1 MSWLYYLLEANLYL
15 VLFYG
20 FYKITLQKDT
30 FFKLNRFYLI
40 TSSVLALVFPFIQL
54 GFLKKP
60 ILILND
66 LIVQPSASEP
76 QYSDILPLQE
86 VKQDFLTADHIVFA
100 IYILVAFSLLIKLI
114 LTIKNIV
121 KIKNL
126 PSTTLENG
134 VELIE
139 LKNSKMAFSF
149 FNSIFLD
156 PHLPDRHTIIKH
168 ELAHIN
174 QKHSFDVLFFE
185 ILQIVNW
192 FNPIL
197 HSLKKDVKLI
207 HEYLADEETTKAEIE
222 RYPYAMFLIQN
233 SVGFQNFK
241 LTNQIFSS
249 SILKKR
255 ITMLNQK
262 KSANWARLKM
272 LILLPLISGVLALS
286 TMAFTKDYGVLD
298 LYSHA
303 LVKQDTIKANSI
315 IEGLTILDEGTKF
328 TLTFRYNDLL
338 KKGMPVSKKLFIVNG
353 KSIESG
359 SIGGVENADYFIDL
373 DSENGM
379 KKYGK
384 KAEFGAVEA
393 VGKNIKILNVPS
405 PPPPGK
411 PID

>member
-134 VELIE
+134 VEFIE

-197 HSLKKDVKLI
+197 HFLKKDVKLI

-272 LILLPLISGVLALS
+272 LILLPLIAGVLALS

-298 LYSHA
+298 LYSQA

-315 IEGLTILDEGTKF
+315 IEGLTILDEGTKI

>member
-100 IYILVAFSLLIKLI
+100 IYILVAFSLLIKMI
-114 LTIKNIV
+114 LTIKNIF
-121 KIKNL
+121 KIKNQ
-126 PSTTLENG
+126 PSITLENG

-197 HSLKKDVKLI
+197 HFLKKDVKLI

-262 KSANWARLKM
+262 KSANWARVKM
-272 LILLPLISGVLALS
+272 LILLPLIAGVLALS

-315 IEGLTILDEGTKF
+315 IEGLTILDEGTKI

-338 KKGMPVSKKLFIVNG
+338 KKGMPVSKKLFIVND

>member
-100 IYILVAFSLLIKLI
+100 IYILVAFSLLIKMI

-121 KIKNL
+121 KIKNQ
-126 PSTTLENG
+126 PSITLENG

-197 HSLKKDVKLI
+197 HFLKKDLKLI

-272 LILLPLISGVLALS
+272 LILLPLIGGVLALS

-338 KKGMPVSKKLFIVNG
+338 KKGMPVSKKLFIVND

>member
-100 IYILVAFSLLIKLI
+100 IYILVAFSLLIKMI

-121 KIKNL
+121 KIKNQ
-126 PSTTLENG
+126 PSITLENG

-197 HSLKKDVKLI
+197 HFLKKDVKLI

-272 LILLPLISGVLALS
+272 LILLPLIAGVLALS

-338 KKGMPVSKKLFIVNG
+338 KKGMPVSKKLFIVND

>member
-100 IYILVAFSLLIKLI
+100 IYILVAFSLLIKMI
-114 LTIKNIV
+114 LTIKNIF
-121 KIKNL
+121 KIKNQ
-126 PSTTLENG
+126 PSITLENG

-197 HSLKKDVKLI
+197 HFLKKDVKLI

-262 KSANWARLKM
+262 KSANWARVKM
-272 LILLPLISGVLALS
+272 LILLPLIAGVLALS

-298 LYSHA
+298 LYSQA

-315 IEGLTILDEGTKF
+315 IEGLTILDEGTKI

-338 KKGMPVSKKLFIVNG
+338 KKGMPVSKKLFIVND

>member
-100 IYILVAFSLLIKLI
+100 IYILVAFSLLIKMI

-121 KIKNL
+121 KIKNQ
-126 PSTTLENG
+126 PSITLENG

-272 LILLPLISGVLALS
+272 LILLPLIAGVLALS

-338 KKGMPVSKKLFIVNG
+338 KKGMPVSKKLFIVND

>member
-197 HSLKKDVKLI
+197 HFLKKDVKLI

-272 LILLPLISGVLALS
+272 LILLPLIAGVLALS

-298 LYSHA
+298 LYSQA

-315 IEGLTILDEGTKF
+315 IEGLTILDEGTKI